1 MSTTG
6 KELVQKI
13 NLNRCTEDTYLE
25 VKELRDEWLK
35 SENSKEEEK
44 SKEVQESEESGQLV
58 RSNVAMLDLLLKA
71 LELKFDDSESE

>member
-1 MSTTG
+1 M
-6 KELVQKI
+6 QKI

-35 SENSKEEEK
+35 SED

>member
-1 MSTTG
+1 M
-6 KELVQKI
+6 QKI